1 MTSGVV
7 VEGRCGGQSRC
18 RAGGQGAG
26 AWSGVQRRGR
36 VGGGPRA
43 LPPPGAGSG
52 SPWMLPGAAPS
63 KRGLCLG
70 RQGACFFPQPGAGTP
85 GQQRIGNKGVGLVGA
100 GASDLTEHFSSGAS

>member
-1 MTSGVV
+1 M
-7 VEGRCGGQSRC
+7 EA
-18 RAGGQGAG
+18 RAGAEQVGRVLGPGREFSAGAG
-26 AWSGVQRRGR
+26 WA
-36 VGGGPRA
+36 GG